1 MNLKKKFVVGV
12 ASVAMLT
19 TMGIAPASAVDNVSF
34 PGFIGGTARLA
45 GADRVQTSL
54 AVADHEYGH
63 RSKASTDK
71 DRERMT
77 APATRLYIAS
87 ADNAHMVDA
96 ATAGMLVDGPIVF
109 VSNSVYVGTA
119 VGKHFADTKANP
131 AYKAI
136 KEVVPIGGTAAVA
149 DSVAKAVSDEIT
161 GSKVGTRLAGDDRYA
176 TSVAIADYIYQKGLE
191 NKENG
196 YWGRVTTKGNLRTMY
211 FANGADNHVV
221 DSMVSGTLDNGAV
234 LLSNPDG
241 KIPEVVAE
249 FIKKTLPETFAALGG
264 TAAVP
269 DSTVQD
275 AWVIKALANKWD
287 TSYVIPDLDKS
298 AKDLDWEINGG
309 ATMKS
314 YNPEPTMDMRDVEH
328 FGGLVW
334 AKGQATGNAS
344 LWAQEVN
351 SIKNDIR
358 KWTVTAK
365 KQNFTAAEAVTNITG
380 LLQKIYGT
388 KVIPSDINAAQ
399 MAEFLVPGD
408 TDNMYADVDYAAIQN
423 SDAYKALLKDATD
436 DLTQLW
442 KSTKQDQVLGK
453 KLSNKIALASQDNP
467 SAKVKTSQDDPAV
480 YSNVPLKAV
489 QDAADFTVK
498 VISDW
503 LTADQALLAQLQ
515 GQLRAEVDKIAPKT
529 ELRLGGADRYETAQ
543 LIAHQWAKRY
553 ASEYNSD
560 GIPLSDDWRFYE
572 AYVASGNRL
581 PDSLTA
587 GQLTAGP
594 IMLVKGNEK
603 SSAELPE
610 FTHKVAT
617 NLQCWSDRRHSINL
631 YGIGGDA
638 VLADSVLKAVVA
650 DVNTGSKCKAE
661 IPADK
666 APKTNMLT
674 ADEVYTTAGAT
685 AAVDTNARIVG
696 KSAVPTGL
704 VIDSILNSVG
714 ADVYT
719 DDSSPAAGKIYAA
732 PATGAK
738 NPISVK
744 AGASVAAGIYTVKFH
759 DADGLKGEFIVHI
772 AAVSFACTAITNAK
786 LDDENAITGGTKPYA
801 ILSVT
806 PLAKGKASDVTIVDS
821 SKLKIA
827 WTGAVDTY
835 NVMLLDKAGNLGTCA
850 ITTVDPTLAVAAP
863 SSSLGAGNSTTVAAS
878 YTNTNVIAA
887 HAKPVITKV
896 EVTPQAGATAG
907 KLTAAVNSLDS
918 SKIDIASAA
927 DATTGKKYDV
937 KVTDNRGETKTI
949 TVTI

>member
-34 PGFIGGTARLA
+34 PGFIGGTSRLA

-71 DRERMT
+71 DRERKT

-96 ATAGMLVDGPIVF
+96 ATAGMLTDGPIVF

-191 NKENG
+191 NKDNG
-196 YWGRVTTKGNLRTMY
+196 YWGRVSSKGNLGVMY

-269 DSTVQD
+269 DSTIQD

-314 YNPEPTMDMRDVEH
+314 DNPEPTMDMSDKYN

-365 KQNFTAAEAVTNITG
+365 KQNFSAAEAADNITG

-399 MAEFLVPGD
+399 MAEFLVRGD
-408 TDNMYADVDYAAIQN
+408 KDGVYADVDYAAIQN

-442 KSTKQDQVLGK
+442 KSTKQDQVLGN
-453 KLSNKIALASQDNP
+453 KLRNKIALASQDNP
-467 SAKVKTSQDDPAV
+467 SAAVKTSQDNPAA

-543 LIAHQWAKRY
+543 LIAHQWAKSN
-553 ASEYNSD
+553 ASEYRSA
-560 GIPLSDDWRFYE
+560 GVPLSDDWRFYE

-661 IPADK
+661 IPAAK
-666 APKTNMLT
+666 APKANKLAIADTSVRDVILSGAANGTATFTWDNLPATDFAAENVKCDKATLDNVTLDANACTFDNHGIKIDKSKVHLT
-674 ADEVYTTAGAT
+674 DTSKPGTIMVPVEYRGEPIQVPFTVYSDASAT
-685 AAVDTNARIVG
+685 VA
-696 KSAVPTGL
+696 
-704 VIDSILNSVG
+704 
-714 ADVYT
+714 
-719 DDSSPAAGKIYAA
+719 PAAGNGPSAA
-732 PATGAK
+732 TLKTINGSMDAKVTITTPADAK
-738 NPISVK
+738 TV
-744 AGASVAAGIYTVKFH
+744 TVKKVVSSKTGTSATAEIKGH
-759 DADGLKGEFIVHI
+759 DLIVHI
-772 AAVSFACTAITNAK
+772 NSSNQWAAN
-786 LDDENAITGGTKPYA
+786 D
-801 ILSVT
+801 
-806 PLAKGKASDVTIVDS
+806 
-821 SKLKIA
+821 
-827 WTGAVDTY
+827 
-835 NVMLLDKAGNLGTCA
+835 
-850 ITTVDPTLAVAAP
+850 
-863 SSSLGAGNSTTVAAS
+863 
-878 YTNTNVIAA
+878 
-887 HAKPVITKV
+887 
-896 EVTPQAGATAG
+896 
-907 KLTAAVNSLDS
+907 
-918 SKIDIASAA
+918 
-927 DATTGKKYDV
+927 
-937 KVTDNRGETKTI
+937 TI
-949 TVTI
+949 TVTLTNTEAGKAPKDTDVVVTIQA

>member
-191 NKENG
+191 NKDNG
-196 YWGRVTTKGNLRTMY
+196 YWGRVSSKGNLGVMY

-269 DSTVQD
+269 DSTIQD

-314 YNPEPTMDMRDVEH
+314 DNPEPTMDMSDKYN

-358 KWTVTAK
+358 KWTVTSK
-365 KQNFTAAEAVTNITG
+365 KQNFSAAEAVTSITG

-408 TDNMYADVDYAAIQN
+408 KDGVYADVDYAAIQN

-442 KSTKQDQVLGK
+442 KSTKQDQVLGN
-453 KLSNKIALASQDNP
+453 KLRNKIALASQDNP
-467 SAKVKTSQDDPAV
+467 SAAVKTSQDNPAA

-543 LIAHQWAKRY
+543 LIAHQWAKSN
-553 ASEYNSD
+553 ASEYRSA
-560 GIPLSDDWRFYE
+560 GVPLSDDWRFYE

-661 IPADK
+661 IPAAK
-666 APKTNMLT
+666 APKASLLNF
-674 ADEVYTTAGAT
+674 VKN
-685 AAVDTNARIVG
+685 V
-696 KSAVPTGL
+696 SAVLTGTARDGSVDVMWDLYAVPALTTTPTPKDDTDAE
-704 VIDSILNSVG
+704 IDLTKVT
-714 ADVYT
+714 AKDVT
-719 DDSSPAAGKIYAA
+719 A
-732 PATGAK
+732 PNGWDKAITVSGNTIKLDATGADK
-738 NPISVK
+738 VAL
-744 AGASVAAGIYTVKFH
+744 AGTATHGTVTIPVTYRG
-759 DADGLKGEFIVHI
+759 D
-772 AAVSFACTAITNAK
+772 
-786 LDDENAITGGTKPYA
+786 TK
-801 ILSVT
+801 SVT
-806 PLAKGKASDVTIVDS
+806 IDVYSAESD
-821 SKLKIA
+821 
-827 WTGAVDTY
+827 
-835 NVMLLDKAGNLGTCA
+835 
-850 ITTVDPTLAVAAP
+850 
-863 SSSLGAGNSTTVAAS
+863 
-878 YTNTNVIAA
+878 
-887 HAKPVITKV
+887 
-896 EVTPQAGATAG
+896 
-907 KLTAAVNSLDS
+907 
-918 SKIDIASAA
+918 AA
-927 DATTGKKYDV
+927 DAKAASETGFSPAFGTLNGGAAMTQKVLITKADHTTPITTAEAKAQLSNPTLVAKDSKIGGNVLGANGKLPEGFKLSIEFGAADGDPAYWVVTWPAGKATPATFATGDFVKV
-937 KVTDNRGETKTI
+937 KVTREEPNKAPTESTFALPTI
-949 TVTI
+949 G